1 MVLSWTRVSLQCLQ
15 IERLRAT
22 FCLLLIQLLFRIQE
36 LQYFF
41 RRVFAR
47 SASQA
52 RGCKQKIAP
61 NTKNA
66 TTASRRQGG
75 SAPRYPCA
83 PRSRHARH
91 LFRLARARVWES
103 MCVDAGKV
111 AEHPLQIQKPRE
123 ETTRSR
129 RLRLV
134 PVAATCH
141 ECRVDCGHSHD

>member
-1 MVLSWTRVSLQCLQ
+1 MLLWTHISLHCLQ
-15 IERLRAT
+15 IEHLRAT
-22 FCLLLIQLLFRIQE
+22 FCLLEIQLLFQVSIS
-36 LQYFF
+36 FVVF
-41 RRVFAR
+41 RTFGV
-47 SASQA
+47 SIKPVVAS
-52 RGCKQKIAP
+52 KKIAP

-75 SAPRYPCA
+75 SAPRCPYA

-141 ECRVDCGHSHD
+141 ECRVDCGHSPD